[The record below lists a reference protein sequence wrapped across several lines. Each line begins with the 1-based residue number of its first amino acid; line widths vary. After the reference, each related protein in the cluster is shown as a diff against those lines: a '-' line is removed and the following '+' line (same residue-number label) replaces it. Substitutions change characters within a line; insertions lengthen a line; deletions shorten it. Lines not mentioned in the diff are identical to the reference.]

1 MRSVLKSGRVVVFA
15 IVTAAGMPAAMGQAP
30 ASAGGSQSVQASGI
44 AESVPAFAGSKAGA
58 FVLSFVGS
66 PEAATASR
74 AALRDVAR
82 LYAGVAVGV
91 VSGTTADAPAEGGVV
106 TVSDGDGGLAKRFGA
121 APGVIVVVNAG
132 GKEIGRFDAP
142 ADAAKIGDS
151 IERSRRAPTAEYN
164 LPKNTAL
171 ALDGYDATS
180 YFDAASNKGPVKGVA
195 AITSRYRG
203 VVYRFATESNRDRFN
218 ADPEK
223 FVPTY
228 GGWCATAMA
237 RGEKVEI
244 DPTNYKV
251 TNGRLF
257 LFYKGFLGNAKKDW
271 DKDESGLEK
280 SADREWAKAEKK

>member
-1 MRSVLKSGRVVVFA
+1 MRNVLKSSGVVVFA
-15 IVTAAGMPAAMGQAP
+15 ILMAAGSPGAMAQAP
-30 ASAGGSQSVQASGI
+30 SAEGGSQSAQPSGI
-44 AESVPAFAGSKAGA
+44 VATVPAFAGSKAGA

-66 PEAATASR
+66 PEAAAASR

-91 VSGTTADAPAEGGVV
+91 VSGTTASAAIEGGVI
-106 TVSDGDGGLAKRFGA
+106 TVPDSDGALAKRFGA

-142 ADAAKIGDS
+142 ADAAKIGDAV
-151 IERSRRAPTAEYN
+151 ERSRRAPTAEYN

-180 YFDAASNKGPVKGVA
+180 YFDPAANKGPVKGVA

-223 FVPTY
+223 FAPTY

-271 DKDESGLEK
+271 DKDETGLEK
-280 SADREWAKAEKK
+280 SADREWAKVENK